1 MDILHL
7 VDRLEELI
15 SDSRAIPLTRTIVVD
30 EDRILELIDQMRISI
45 PEEMKKAQQIT
56 AQRDRVIAQAQEE
69 AGRTISLAKQKAEEL
84 ISKDALV
91 QSAKERAEQI
101 ISQAR
106 ADTESIRHESDDYVI
121 ESLEAL
127 ERELSR
133 LLTQTRNG
141 INKLASE
148 RQRILRHESEID
160 VEENTGEGE
169 NGEEEEDT
177 YDKPSSKGR

>member
-15 SDSRAIPLTRTIVVD
+15 SDSRAIPLTRNIIVD

-56 AQRDRVIAQAQEE
+56 AQRDRVVAQAQEE
-69 AGRTISLAKQKAEEL
+69 AGRMVSLAKQKADQM
-84 ISKDALV
+84 ISDEAVV
-91 QSAKERAEQI
+91 QAARERAEQI
-101 ISQAR
+101 INQAR

-121 ESLEAL
+121 QSLEAL

-141 INKLASE
+141 ISKLTAE
-148 RQRILRHESEID
+148 RQLAKQQMPP
-160 VEENTGEGE
+160 EGT
-169 NGEEEEDT
+169 EEEQQE
-177 YDKPSSKGR
+177 

>member
-15 SDSRAIPLTRTIVVD
+15 GDCRAIPLTRNIVVD

-45 PEEMKKAQQIT
+45 PEEVKKAQQIT

-69 AGRTISLAKQKAEEL
+69 AGRTVSLAKQKADKL
-84 ISKDALV
+84 VAQDAVL
-91 QSAKERAEQI
+91 QSAQERAEQI
-101 ISQAR
+101 INQAR

-127 ERELSR
+127 EKELSS
-133 LLTQTRNG
+133 LLSQTRNG
-141 INKLASE
+141 ISKMSAE
-148 RQRILRHESEID
+148 RQIAMQQEQAHRA
-160 VEENTGEGE
+160 
-169 NGEEEEDT
+169 EEEEEQ
-177 YDKPSSKGR
+177 S

>member
-56 AQRDRVIAQAQEE
+56 SQRDRVIAQAQEE
-69 AGRTISLAKQKAEEL
+69 AGRTIALAKQQAEEL
-84 ISKDALV
+84 VAKDSLV
-91 QSAKERAEQI
+91 QSAKERADQI

-106 ADTESIRHESDDYVI
+106 SDTESIRHESDDYII

-141 INKLASE
+141 INKLAAE
-148 RQRILRHESEID
+148 RQRVMRQDPDLET
-160 VEENTGEGE
+160 VEKIEDEGE
-169 NGEEEEDT
+169 AGKKEKETDE
-177 YDKPSSKGR
+177 

>member
-15 SDSRAIPLTRTIVVD
+15 SDCRAIPLTRNIIVD

-56 AQRDRVIAQAQEE
+56 SQRDRVIAQAQEE
-69 AGRTISLAKQKAEEL
+69 AARTLSLAKQKADEL
-84 ISKDALV
+84 MAHDAVV

-101 ISQAR
+101 IEQAR
-106 ADTESIRHESDDYVI
+106 SDTESIRHESDDYVI
-121 ESLEAL
+121 ASLETL

-141 INKLASE
+141 ITKLSAE
-148 RQRILRHESEID
+148 RQIAIQPEPSQESKEKK
-160 VEENTGEGE
+160 EE
-169 NGEEEEDT
+169 
-177 YDKPSSKGR
+177 

>member
-69 AGRTISLAKQKAEEL
+69 AGRTISLAKQKAEDL
-84 ISKDALV
+84 VAKDALV
-91 QSAKERAEQI
+91 QSAKERADQI

-106 ADTESIRHESDDYVI
+106 ADTESIRHESDDYII

-141 INKLASE
+141 INKLTAE
-148 RQRILRHESEID
+148 RQRILRHETALEAD
-160 VEENTGEGE
+160 EVAEGE
-169 NGEEEEDT
+169 EKAEEEQEED
-177 YDKPSSKGR
+177 

>member
-56 AQRDRVIAQAQEE
+56 SQRDRVIAQAQEE
-69 AGRTISLAKQKAEEL
+69 AVRTISLAKQQAEDL
-84 ISKDALV
+84 VAKDALV
-91 QSAKERAEQI
+91 QSAKERADQI

-106 ADTESIRHESDDYVI
+106 ADTESIRHESDDYII

-141 INKLASE
+141 INKLAAE
-148 RQRILRHESEID
+148 RQRVLRQEPDSETAEKI
-160 VEENTGEGE
+160 EEEGE
-169 NGEEEEDT
+169 AEEKAADE
-177 YDKPSSKGR
+177 